1 MKSFLYIISSQIIIQ
16 LISNNVEKNM
26 KDIEILEIKEI
37 DDHEQGLSLL
47 LEDSV
52 NNGASIG
59 FLAPIEK
66 NEVLNYWREVNHK
79 LAQGNSRLW
88 IAIREGKIVGSVQLS
103 LVSKKNGIHRAEV
116 EKLMVLTS
124 ARKQGIATLLM
135 NELENF
141 AREKDLRL
149 LVLDTREDDVS
160 ELLYSKIG
168 FVRVGVIPSF
178 ALSSNGN
185 YDGTAIYYKKLV

>member
-1 MKSFLYIISSQIIIQ
+1 
-16 LISNNVEKNM
+16 M
-26 KDIEILEIKEI
+26 KDIEILEINEI
-37 DDHEQGLSLL
+37 GGYEEALSLL

-79 LAQGNSRLW
+79 LAQGNGRLW
-88 IAIREGKIVGSVQLS
+88 IAIQEGTVVGSVQLS
-103 LVSKKNGIHRAEV
+103 LVSKKNGVHRAEV

-141 AREKDLRL
+141 SREKDLHL
-149 LVLDTREDDVS
+149 LVLDTREGDVS

-168 FVRVGVIPSF
+168 FVRVGVIPNF

>member
-1 MKSFLYIISSQIIIQ
+1 
-16 LISNNVEKNM
+16 M
-26 KDIEILEIKEI
+26 KDIEILEINEI
-37 DDHEQGLSLL
+37 GDHEQGLSLL

-79 LAQGNSRLW
+79 LAQGNSRLL
-88 IAIREGKIVGSVQLS
+88 IAIQEGTVVGSVQLS
-103 LVSKKNGIHRAEV
+103 LVSKKNGVHRAEV
-116 EKLMVLTS
+116 EKLMVLIS
-124 ARKQGIATLLM
+124 ARKQGIATLLL

-141 AREKDLRL
+141 SKEKGLRL
-149 LVLDTREDDVS
+149 LVLDTREGDVS

-168 FVRVGVIPSF
+168 FVRVGVIPNF

>member
-1 MKSFLYIISSQIIIQ
+1 MK
-16 LISNNVEKNM
+16 N
-26 KDIEILEIKEI
+26 IEILEINEI
-37 DDHEQGLSLL
+37 GDYEEDLSLL

-66 NEVLNYWREVNHK
+66 NEVVNYWREVNHK
-79 LAQGNSRLW
+79 LAQGNGRLW
-88 IAIREGKIVGSVQLS
+88 IAIQEGTVVGSVQLS
-103 LVSKKNGIHRAEV
+103 LVSKKNGVHRAEV

-141 AREKDLRL
+141 SREKDLHL
-149 LVLDTREDDVS
+149 LVLDTREGDVS

-168 FVRVGVIPSF
+168 FVRVGVIPNF

>member
-1 MKSFLYIISSQIIIQ
+1 MK
-16 LISNNVEKNM
+16 N
-26 KDIEILEIKEI
+26 IEILEIKEI
-37 DDHEQGLSLL
+37 GNYEEDLSLL

-66 NEVLNYWREVNHK
+66 NEVLNYWRDVNHK

-88 IAIREGKIVGSVQLS
+88 IAIQQGKIVGSVQLS

-116 EKLMVLTS
+116 EKLMVLTA

-141 AREKDLRL
+141 AREKGLHL
-149 LVLDTREDDVS
+149 LVLDTREGDVS
-160 ELLYSKIG
+160 EILYSKIG
-168 FVRVGVIPSF
+168 FVRVGVIPNF

-185 YDGTAIYYKKLV
+185 YDGTAIYYKRLG

>member
-1 MKSFLYIISSQIIIQ
+1 MLNSNKILRAIIVNFIQIA
-16 LISNNVEKNM
+16 LRKDM
-26 KDIEILEIKEI
+26 KDIEILEINEI
-37 DDHEQGLSLL
+37 GDYEEGLSLL

-59 FLAPIEK
+59 FLAPLEK

-79 LAQGNSRLW
+79 LAQGSSRLW
-88 IAIREGKIVGSVQLS
+88 IAIQEGKIVGSVQLS
-103 LVSKKNGIHRAEV
+103 LVSKKNGVHRAEV

-124 ARKQGIATLLM
+124 ARKQGIATLLLD
-135 NELENF
+135 ELENF
-141 AREKDLRL
+141 SREKGLRL
-149 LVLDTREDDVS
+149 LVLDTREGDVS

-168 FVRVGVIPSF
+168 FVRVGVIPNF

-185 YDGTAIYYKKLV
+185 YDGTAIYYKRLV

>member
-1 MKSFLYIISSQIIIQ
+1 
-16 LISNNVEKNM
+16 M

-37 DDHEQGLSLL
+37 GDYEEGLSLL

-66 NEVLNYWREVNHK
+66 NEVLNYWREVNNK
-79 LAQGNSRLW
+79 LVQGNSRLW
-88 IAIREGKIVGSVQLS
+88 IAIQQGTIIGSVQLS
-103 LVSKKNGIHRAEV
+103 LVGKKNGVHRAEV

-124 ARKQGIATLLM
+124 ARKQGIATSLM

-141 AREKDLRL
+141 SKEKGLRL
-149 LVLDTREDDVS
+149 LVLDTREGDVS

-168 FVRVGVIPSF
+168 FIRVGVIPNF

-185 YDGTAIYYKKLV
+185 YDGTAIYYKRLV

>member
-1 MKSFLYIISSQIIIQ
+1 MK
-16 LISNNVEKNM
+16 N
-26 KDIEILEIKEI
+26 IEILEINEI
-37 DDHEQGLSLL
+37 GAYEEGLTLL

-59 FLAPIEK
+59 FLAPIEM
-66 NEVLNYWREVNHK
+66 NQVVNYWREVNHK
-79 LAQGNSRLW
+79 LSQGNCRLW
-88 IAIREGKIVGSVQLS
+88 IAIQDGKIVGSVQLS
-103 LVSKKNGIHRAEV
+103 LVSKKNGVHRAEV

-135 NELENF
+135 SELENF
-141 AREKDLRL
+141 SREKGLRL
-149 LVLDTREDDVS
+149 LVLDTREGDVS

>member
-1 MKSFLYIISSQIIIQ
+1 
-16 LISNNVEKNM
+16 M
-26 KDIEILEIKEI
+26 KDIEILEINEI
-37 DDHEQGLSLL
+37 GGYEEALSLL

-79 LAQGNSRLW
+79 LAQGNGRLW
-88 IAIREGKIVGSVQLS
+88 IAIQEGTVVGSVQLS
-103 LVSKKNGIHRAEV
+103 LVSKKNGVHRAEV

-141 AREKDLRL
+141 SREKDLHL
-149 LVLDTREDDVS
+149 LVLDTRESDVS

-168 FVRVGVIPSF
+168 FVCVGVIPNF

>member
-1 MKSFLYIISSQIIIQ
+1 MK
-16 LISNNVEKNM
+16 N
-26 KDIEILEIKEI
+26 IEILEINEI
-37 DDHEQGLSLL
+37 GDHEQGLSLL

-66 NEVLNYWREVNHK
+66 NEVLDYWREVNHK
-79 LAQGNSRLW
+79 LVQGNSRLW
-88 IAIREGKIVGSVQLS
+88 ITIQQGKIVGSVQLAF
-103 LVSKKNGIHRAEV
+103 VSKKNGVHRAEV
-116 EKLMVLTS
+116 EKLMVLTT

-141 AREKDLRL
+141 SRENGLHL
-149 LVLDTREDDVS
+149 LVLDTREGDVS

-168 FVRVGVIPSF
+168 FVRVGVIPNF

-185 YDGTAIYYKKLV
+185 YDGTVIYYKRLV

>member
-1 MKSFLYIISSQIIIQ
+1 
-16 LISNNVEKNM
+16 M
-26 KDIEILEIKEI
+26 KDIEILEINEI
-37 DDHEQGLSLL
+37 SDYEEGLSLL

-66 NEVLNYWREVNHK
+66 NQVLNYWREVNNK
-79 LAQGNSRLW
+79 LVHSNSRLW
-88 IAIREGKIVGSVQLS
+88 IAIQQAKIVGSVQLS
-103 LVSKKNGIHRAEV
+103 LVSKKNGVHRAEV
-116 EKLMVLTS
+116 EKLMVLTT
-124 ARKQGIATLLM
+124 ARKQGIATLLL

-141 AREKDLRL
+141 SRENSLRL
-149 LVLDTREDDVS
+149 LVLDTREGDVS

-168 FVRVGVIPSF
+168 FVRVGVIPNF

>member
-1 MKSFLYIISSQIIIQ
+1 
-16 LISNNVEKNM
+16 M
-26 KDIEILEIKEI
+26 KDIEILEINEI
-37 DDHEQGLSLL
+37 ADYEEGLSLL
-47 LEDSV
+47 LEDSI
-52 NNGASIG
+52 NSGASIG
-59 FLAPIEK
+59 FLVPVEK

-88 IAIREGKIVGSVQLS
+88 IAIQQGKVVGSVQLS
-103 LVSKKNGIHRAEV
+103 LVSKKNGVHRAEV

-124 ARKQGIATLLM
+124 ARKQGIATLLLK
-135 NELENF
+135 ELEKFSKENG
-141 AREKDLRL
+141 LRL
-149 LVLDTREDDVS
+149 LVLDTREGDVS

-178 ALSSNGN
+178 ALSSNGS

>member
-1 MKSFLYIISSQIIIQ
+1 MK
-16 LISNNVEKNM
+16 N
-26 KDIEILEIKEI
+26 IEILEINQIGDYE
-37 DDHEQGLSLL
+37 EGLSLL

-52 NNGASIG
+52 NKGASIG
-59 FLAPIEK
+59 FIAPIEK

-79 LAQGNSRLW
+79 LAQGDSRLW
-88 IAIREGKIVGSVQLS
+88 IAIKEEKIVGTVQLS
-103 LVSKKNGIHRAEV
+103 LVSKKNGVHRAEV

-124 ARKQGIATLLM
+124 ARKQGIAILLL

-141 AREKDLRL
+141 SREKGLSL
-149 LVLDTREDDVS
+149 LVLDTREGDVS

-168 FVRVGVIPSF
+168 FVRVGVIPHF

-185 YDGTAIYYKKLV
+185 YDGTAIYYKRLV